1 MRTMG
6 LDFGSVTVGVAISDP
21 LGLTAQGIETIRYAE
36 HRKDLLFNRL
46 LELIDAYEVDKMVV
60 GLPRDLIGSESARAA
75 ASRGFAKSL
84 RRKTGKTVEL
94 WDERLTTAAAER
106 ILIAADVSRKKRK
119 QVIDK
124 EAAVLI
130 LQSYL
135 DKNRLEQ
142 KRDERSQALPNYP
155 AE

>member
-6 LDFGSVTVGVAISDP
+6 LDFGSVTVGVAVSDP
-21 LGLTAQGIETIRYAE
+21 LSVTAQGIETVRYTE
-36 HRKDLLFNRL
+36 HRKDLLFERL
-46 LELIDAYEVDKMVV
+46 LQLIADYEVTQLVV

-84 RRKTGKTVEL
+84 RRKSGLPVTM

-106 ILIAADVSRKKRK
+106 ILIAADVSRRKRK

-135 DKNRLEQ
+135 DKQRLEQ
-142 KRDERSQALPNYP
+142 KRDE
-155 AE
+155 